1 MMLSLEDR
9 KRRNPPNDGLVSLIF
24 SRLAAILAIDQA
36 EELKK
41 QHLLTQSEANEV
53 ESDALQRAAAQE
65 SYRLTWNQSR
75 RIYELQHASL
85 STHDR
90 PALVG
95 AAGIALSPVHKKHQG
110 TLHITVSTPSS
121 GKSTCQPPTIIVTT
135 PVPSNSVEGA
145 SRAPSPRT
153 STLPLTDS
161 DEPLASLDLGTMTL
175 SISAAATISAI
186 PSLYAIDS
194 LIAAM
199 LAVAVSDE
207 ATNPVLADM
216 PLNRNIQNHPQYH
229 PPLYKGKLVAT
240 FAEREDALQGE
251 ELVSRI
257 KSASESDSN
266 TNTNTNTDANTRPS
280 LLHFWRKSNPRSSK
294 QKSKSKNKN
303 KNKKIVVEEFDLE
316 RYGRYSQNSSREGQK
331 LPGGVRGVLRVL
343 FFALDLVVKGLTVLV
358 KVLAW
363 VLVNMTRCVTSEKF

>member
-1 MMLSLEDR
+1 MLSLEDR
-9 KRRNPPNDGLVSLIF
+9 DRRNPPNDGLVSLVF
-24 SRLAAILAIDQA
+24 SRLAAILALDQA

-41 QHLLTQSEANEV
+41 RHLLTPSEATEV
-53 ESDALQRAAAQE
+53 EADALQRAAAQE
-65 SYRLTWNQSR
+65 SYRLIWNHSR

-85 STHDR
+85 SNHDR

-95 AAGIALSPVHKKHQG
+95 AGGIALSPVHKKQQG
-110 TLHITVSTPSS
+110 TLHISVSTPSS
-121 GKSTCQPPTIIVTT
+121 GKSTCQPPTILVTT
-135 PVPSNSVEGA
+135 PVSSNSVEGA

-175 SISAAATISAI
+175 SISAAAIITAI

-194 LIAAM
+194 LIAAI

-216 PLNRNIQNHPQYH
+216 PLNQHTQKQPQYH
-229 PPLYKGKLVAT
+229 PTLFNGKLVAT
-240 FAEREDALQGE
+240 LAEREDALQGE

-257 KSASESDSN
+257 KSTSGPDSDPESTSN
-266 TNTNTNTDANTRPS
+266 PNTKTKPS
-280 LLHFWRKSNPRSSK
+280 LLHFWRKSKPKPQK
-294 QKSKSKNKN
+294 QKTKDKN

-316 RYGRYSQNSSREGQK
+316 RYGRYTQSSSREGQK
-331 LPGGVRGVLRVL
+331 LPGGVRGVLRVM